1 MVGQTLKSYFVS
13 MPDSIIPLLTKI
25 NREDCIDFLDSN
37 MKAEVKNRFGKVS
50 ELKKITDNYLLLQVT
65 PNSYVEMKLLSVNDS
80 TKIIGVVKSFKAKAV
95 DSSLAFYS
103 SDWKKLNSKSYITL
117 LDRKSDTLKDST
129 LTANLPTEEINDIM
143 NIPLEKMSF
152 QEENNNLIIENT
164 SSDTL
169 DKEILNNAEL
179 PKNDIKTYIWENGR
193 YILK

>member
-143 NIPLEKMSF
+143 NI
-152 QEENNNLIIENT
+152 NLIIENT

-179 PKNDIKTYIWENGR
+179 PRNDIKTYIWENGR